1 MIQTI
6 KQNKKA
12 VLAFLL
18 ALVMLIGLIPFTATE
33 VQAVTI
39 SVGDITTN
47 NSFGNGDTWQ
57 DGDQIKI
64 ERTVGYGSDYYT
76 YTASVD
82 ENGIT
87 TWALDK
93 KLYWDGKEEHIL
105 AAFYPAAGQDDYR
118 SFELPED
125 QSTLEKLKL
134 ADCMNAVWAG
144 NPTTDPIN
152 FQMKHRLSMVTVNY
166 EFASEFTNATVDNVK
181 VIPSDPFVMF
191 DAEDGGKMDEPYGVF
206 GTTID
211 AYHDADNKTIQ
222 AIVIPCTYP
231 EGQLFM
237 TLEVNGEELQVKMPE
252 AKTLEEGTHYTF
264 DLKVGKDKVTIEQ
277 VSVNDNLDS
286 PFGDGWSSDTE
297 EDLGAVSI
305 TDTQDEGKTAW
316 DDGDQIIATLTSQ
329 RYGEQTAM
337 LTFSGSDGTWS
348 TDESF
353 SYLENETPTVKAIYA
368 PSNILGTGEY
378 IEFDC
383 ELNGGELTVKLEGAT
398 RNYSRLRIV
407 GLPNK
412 TLTVNTTDFTPAGA
426 TSAATA
432 PYTLTTDNNGNAFLY
447 GTFAEGATISVK
459 QGDVVLKEYAFTANK
474 HPGGTEQGKSY
485 VLGAMPVID
494 LSQYSEG
501 DTINITQDSVIVGD
515 GNEYNISVNIAE
527 DAIVTFDVGASG
539 VKLGGQIT
547 VADGKTLT
555 LLVAGDAEHTVNGGI
570 SLGNGSNVII
580 EGDLTKANNKLTVT
594 ATDGNAGIGANGGV
608 TAGDITIRNARVD
621 ATGSSREAPSTP
633 ASISGAAIGTS
644 DGSMGDILIEN
655 SIIVAEGGYY
665 ESTSH
670 AAAIGIGYV
679 GSTMGDIIL
688 KNSQITARNNGD
700 ALASVI
706 GAGANMHVDVTG
718 TLGDI
723 VITNTEL
730 NLSMEIGTTHYYAA
744 LIGSGV
750 GKSYAYVNMGKII
763 FTDMKQEELDE
774 VIPTWLPSD
783 FNQYGAYALGK
794 GYEGI
799 VYKCGTFG
807 GVWVSDGNGGTVQIG
822 DESGYY
828 NPE

>member
-6 KQNKKA
+6 KPNKKA

-18 ALVMLIGLIPFTATE
+18 ALVMLIGFIPFTATE

-39 SVGDITTN
+39 PVGDITTN
-47 NSFGNGDTWQ
+47 DSFGNGDTWQ

-134 ADCMNAVWAG
+134 ADCMNAVWVG

-211 AYHDADNKTIQ
+211 AYHGAENKTIQ

-264 DLKVGKDKVTIEQ
+264 DLKVGKDAVTIEQ
-277 VSVNDNLDS
+277 VSASSRDY
-286 PFGDGWSSDTE
+286 PFSEGWRGDTE
-297 EDLGAVSI
+297 IDLGADSI

-329 RYGEQTAM
+329 RYGEQTAT
-337 LTFSGSDGTWS
+337 LTYDGVNWTHPEDM
-348 TDESF
+348 TF
-353 SYLENETPTVKAIYA
+353 KYLDNETPTVKAVYA

-383 ELNGGELTVKLEGAT
+383 ELNGGELTVKLESAT
-398 RNYSRLRIV
+398 RNYSRLRIA
-407 GLPNK
+407 GLPNQ
-412 TLTVNTTDFTPAGA
+412 TLTVYTTKFTPAGA
-426 TSAATA
+426 TSEATD
-432 PYTLTTDNNGNAFLY
+432 PYTLTTDENGNAFLY
-447 GTFAEGATISVK
+447 GTFAENATVSVK
-459 QGDVVLKEYAFTANK
+459 QGDVVLKEYAFTAEK
-474 HPGGTEQGKSY
+474 LPGGTEQGKSY
-485 VLGAMPVID
+485 VLGAVPVID
-494 LSQYSEG
+494 
-501 DTINITQDSVIVGD
+501 
-515 GNEYNISVNIAE
+515 
-527 DAIVTFDVGASG
+527 
-539 VKLGGQIT
+539 
-547 VADGKTLT
+547 
-555 LLVAGDAEHTVNGGI
+555 
-570 SLGNGSNVII
+570 
-580 EGDLTKANNKLTVT
+580 
-594 ATDGNAGIGANGGV
+594 
-608 TAGDITIRNARVD
+608 
-621 ATGSSREAPSTP
+621 
-633 ASISGAAIGTS
+633 
-644 DGSMGDILIEN
+644 
-655 SIIVAEGGYY
+655 
-665 ESTSH
+665 
-670 AAAIGIGYV
+670 
-679 GSTMGDIIL
+679 
-688 KNSQITARNNGD
+688 
-700 ALASVI
+700 
-706 GAGANMHVDVTG
+706 G
-718 TLGDI
+718 TLGGK
-723 VITNTEL
+723 TTATEEEV
-730 NLSMEIGTTHYYAA
+730 NA
-744 LIGSGV
+744 LV
-750 GKSYAYVNMGKII
+750 E
-763 FTDMKQEELDE
+763 QL
-774 VIPTWLPSD
+774 
-783 FNQYGAYALGK
+783 
-794 GYEGI
+794 
-799 VYKCGTFG
+799 
-807 GVWVSDGNGGTVQIG
+807 
-822 DESGYY
+822 
-828 NPE
+828 